1 MFQYENFA
9 VLKFLELKNL
19 LKLAI
24 KNASGYFVKIFSV
37 LFPRIMRQKNF
48 V

>member
-24 KNASGYFVKIFSV
+24 KNNSAITINAFFK
-37 LFPRIMRQKNF
+37 KNF
-48 V
+48 

>member
-1 MFQYENFA
+1 MFQYDNFA

-24 KNASGYFVKIFSV
+24 KNNFAIIINAFLNKIF
-37 LFPRIMRQKNF
+37 
-48 V
+48 

>member
-24 KNASGYFVKIFSV
+24 KKNSAIAVNAFLNKF
-37 LFPRIMRQKNF
+37 F
-48 V
+48 